1 MSVNSVDSR
10 NNSNTGLITAGS
22 AIVGGGSGALIGYYS
37 KPWVKDGAPT
47 DTFIKKAGEKLLSE
61 TTSIPQEQKELLR
74 NAQSMIDKMKNAKT
88 VEEFR
93 NANLEPVNKLIDSY
107 SDLDTLKTAW
117 ANGCEIADNF
127 RFDKV
132 NIDEFNEKFANVSSI
147 DEYKRVLAE
156 AVDAEIN
163 AKGLDKCK
171 QEFLSFVDNM
181 RKNGMPVTLDDS
193 VKMIFKEVY
202 DSDAKKLVKAE
213 DVTDE
218 AFNIFKD
225 VAKKMQGKSA
235 AIWGAVGA
243 AALGIGG
250 FIAANAFGKKE
261 SAQKEVKEINTQA

>member
-1 MSVNSVDSR
+1 
-10 NNSNTGLITAGS
+10 
-22 AIVGGGSGALIGYYS
+22 
-37 KPWVKDGAPT
+37 
-47 DTFIKKAGEKLLSE
+47 
-61 TTSIPQEQKELLR
+61 
-74 NAQSMIDKMKNAKT
+74 
-88 VEEFR
+88 
-93 NANLEPVNKLIDSY
+93 
-107 SDLDTLKTAW
+107 
-117 ANGCEIADNF
+117 
-127 RFDKV
+127 
-132 NIDEFNEKFANVSSI
+132 
-147 DEYKRVLAE
+147 
-156 AVDAEIN
+156 
-163 AKGLDKCK
+163 
-171 QEFLSFVDNM
+171 
-181 RKNGMPVTLDDS
+181 MPVTLDDS